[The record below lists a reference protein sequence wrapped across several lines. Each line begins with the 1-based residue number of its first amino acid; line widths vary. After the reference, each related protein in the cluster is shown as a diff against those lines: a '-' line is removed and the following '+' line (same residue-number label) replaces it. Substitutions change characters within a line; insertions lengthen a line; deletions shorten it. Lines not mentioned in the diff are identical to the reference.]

1 VVVAGALVVV
11 VGGAVVVVVV
21 GGAVV
26 VVVVGGGAV
35 VVVKGWAP
43 AAVAKRPR
51 CSGTEARSARAKQ
64 FLEARGRTTPRIWM
78 SAPSRVTKGP

>member
-26 VVVVGGGAV
+26 VVVGGGAV
-35 VVVKGWAP
+35 VVVTGWAP
-43 AAVAKRPR
+43 APVAKRPS